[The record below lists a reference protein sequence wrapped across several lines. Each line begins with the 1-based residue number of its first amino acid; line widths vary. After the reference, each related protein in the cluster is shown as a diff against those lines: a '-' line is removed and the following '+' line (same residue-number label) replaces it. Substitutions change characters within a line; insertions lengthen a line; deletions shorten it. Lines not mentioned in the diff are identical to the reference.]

1 MLEYNIF
8 SCIFDE
14 SLIDDIPCILY
25 FYISTGYTTNFTM
38 PGIIVLKNHRQTML
52 RRGVCVSKDVII
64 KEILS
69 NESTI
74 DSTVLHHD
82 EWWPDDLQF
91 RHVDIHDFDLID
103 VPESSNQRTIDIVN
117 YGLFLLPNKDALP
130 CIRSWLKANT
140 RYTSKVT
147 WWTSSRTRRGSNI
160 EGRRHWPW
168 THARLATILSAT

>member
-1 MLEYNIF
+1 MF
-8 SCIFDE
+8 Q
-14 SLIDDIPCILY
+14 
-25 FYISTGYTTNFTM
+25 TGYTTNFTM

-52 RRGVCVSKDVII
+52 WRGVCVSKDVII

-91 RHVDIHDFDLID
+91 RYIDIHDFDLVD

-117 YGLFLLPNKDALP
+117 YGLFLSPNKDALP

-147 WWTSSRTRRGSNI
+147 WWTSSRTRRGSIHRRETSLTVNARETRDNFVRDLAGTPYI
-160 EGRRHWPW
+160 GR
-168 THARLATILSAT
+168 